1 MIAPAYVLLSALDPF
16 WLFWKENKL
25 KLNFAILSSLATL
38 LAISAPSAQAQERMK
53 SGQWEVTIT
62 SEGKSSTNAHCIP
75 PDQVRM
81 GNGSSEQIRTTMEK
95 GAAAIHCNLQDFK
108 VDGDSISYT
117 YACPASTTKSKTTY
131 HGNSYESEIVSIRAG
146 KEQTRQI
153 KGRRLGDCA
162 AGE

>member
-1 MIAPAYVLLSALDPF
+1 VLLPALDPF
-16 WLFWKENKL
+16 SFFGKEYKL
-25 KLNFAILSSLATL
+25 KLNVAVLSSLATL
-38 LAISAPSAQAQERMK
+38 VAIGVPSASAQERMK

-62 SEGKSSTNAHCIP
+62 SEGKSSTNAHCIT
-75 PDQVRM
+75 PDRVSM
-81 GNGSSEQIRTTMEK
+81 GNGSSEEIRATMEK

-108 VDGDSISYT
+108 VDRDTISYT

-131 HGNSYESEIVSIRAG
+131 HGNRYDSEVVSIRAR

-153 KGRRLGDCA
+153 EGRRLGDCA